1 MYRTPPG
8 AHAHPVNAED
18 SARVRDLLAS
28 NRTLLAWLRT
38 AVAFDGMGF
47 AVARFRAGAAPDASA
62 GLLGIAM
69 VAIALLMTWAGLWQ
83 HQSMI
88 RQESPGPQAPQPMR
102 WPASAA
108 AVSCGLA
115 SLLLAIYLAATAV

>member
-1 MYRTPPG
+1 MDPEG
-8 AHAHPVNAED
+8 

-47 AVARFRAGAAPDASA
+47 AVARFRSGGAPDLAA

-69 VAIALLMTWAGLWQ
+69 AAIAVLMTLAGWWQ
-83 HQSMI
+83 HRSMVE
-88 RQESPGPQAPQPMR
+88 QEHPGPRAPQPMR

-108 AVSCGLA
+108 ALSGAVAGV
-115 SLLLAIYLAATAV
+115 LLIGYLAATAL

>member
-1 MYRTPPG
+1 M
-8 AHAHPVNAED
+8 NSED

-38 AVAFDGMGF
+38 AMAFDGMGF
-47 AVARFRAGAAPDASA
+47 AVARFSPGSKPVLAA

-69 VAIALLMTWAGLWQ
+69 VAIGMLMTLAGLWQ
-83 HQSMI
+83 HESII
-88 RQESPGPQAPQPMR
+88 RQEHAGPQVPQPMR

-108 AVSCGLA
+108 AASCAVACLFLIA
-115 SLLLAIYLAATAV
+115 YLAATTL

>member
-1 MYRTPPG
+1 VDPEG
-8 AHAHPVNAED
+8 

-47 AVARFRAGAAPDASA
+47 AVARFRSGGAPDLAA
-62 GLLGIAM
+62 GLLGIARA
-69 VAIALLMTWAGLWQ
+69 AIAVLMTLAGW
-83 HQSMI
+83 
-88 RQESPGPQAPQPMR
+88 

-108 AVSCGLA
+108 ALSGAVAGV
-115 SLLLAIYLAATAV
+115 LLIGYLAATAL